1 MLNNLIF
8 ISFIFI
14 LSISYGQNISFFQ
27 VKKKSI
33 NFAQKMG
40 YQSDSSIIDVPSFKI
55 SNQITLRQYKQYLS
69 SIEKDSSY
77 VFYLSQLPKI
87 ERQINL
93 TKNYLMSKEL
103 NNEPVIGVSMDNAC
117 NFAKWYTATQ
127 NKEKL
132 VYRLPTLSEWISM
145 NEQKNTSSNSI
156 LLDWT
161 LNAFDESVFFFGTI
175 GNGYF
180 YQHKKD
186 DSKSFKRKCVI
197 GKSFRI
203 SLADP
208 VKISLKY
215 SYYADEGYADVGF
228 RLIEVSKSDNFQKYS
243 SPDEISKDN
252 LKQNSIELKGKLV
265 EYTTKNGQLDG
276 AFNVFKKVNNKKI
289 LLVKGEMKNNR
300 RIGYWTIYD
309 ENETN
314 KIVLQRLY
322 KSPLEFEQLI
332 PKPSSNKLVSFV
344 QREINPST
352 KLDNDFYKED
362 AYVSERDV
370 LFQKRLYREILFEN
384 NQFES
389 KGVLKLLDEALE
401 KKEIN
406 SYDSSN
412 FTFVSDKNHLRGFK
426 GKVIGF
432 RIKEDFFFDKNRK
445 LSETRIFGLAP
456 IYFDSTSS
464 KKKEICWFYF
474 PYIRKILNM
483 DNIFIG
489 RNFYSEI
496 YKTNGMYEEK
506 YKVIDIELI
515 LKEHE
520 IWLFLE
526 GITSDF
532 EY

>member
-40 YQSDSSIIDVPSFKI
+40 YQSDSSIIDVPTFKI

-87 ERQINL
+87 EWQINL
-93 TKNYLMSKEL
+93 TKKYLISKEYD
-103 NNEPVIGVSMDNAC
+103 NEPVIGVSMDNAC

-276 AFNVFKKVNNKKI
+276 AFNVFKKVNNTKI
-289 LLVKGEMKNNR
+289 LLVKGEMKNNC
-300 RIGYWTIYD
+300 RIGYWTVYD

-344 QREINPST
+344 QREINPPT

-370 LFQKRLYREILFEN
+370 IFQKRLYREILFEN

-426 GKVIGF
+426 GKVIGL

-445 LSETRIFGLAP
+445 LSETRILGLAP
-456 IYFDSTSS
+456 IYFDSTSN